1 MIASGELDLSTAEEL
16 DTELKRAEA
25 SAPDTLVLD
34 LRELQFM
41 DSTGLR
47 IVLAADARA
56 RERGAKLV
64 VVRAPDEVDRVFRL
78 TRMDHH
84 LELVDEPPTA

>member
-1 MIASGELDLSTAEEL
+1 
-16 DTELKRAEA
+16 
-25 SAPDTLVLD
+25 VLD

-41 DSTGLR
+41 DSTGP
-47 IVLAADARA
+47 ADRA
-56 RERGAKLV
+56 CSGPRALVSVAPKLV

-84 LELVDEPPTA
+84 LELVDEPPPA